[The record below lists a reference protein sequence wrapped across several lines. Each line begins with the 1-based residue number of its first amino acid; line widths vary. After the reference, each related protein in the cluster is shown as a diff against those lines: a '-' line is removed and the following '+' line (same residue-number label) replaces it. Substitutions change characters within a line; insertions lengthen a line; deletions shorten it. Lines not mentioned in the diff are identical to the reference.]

1 MPLSAN
7 QEFFLQ
13 IVRKGIGNDSPD
25 RRVVSNSIDWNSL
38 ETLAANQGLSAVLVD
53 GVEKLPESQK
63 PPKPILLQ
71 WIGET
76 LQGYEYRYE
85 LYCRTIAEMA
95 AFYREHGCKMMVL
108 KGYACSLD
116 WPRPEHRPCGDI
128 DIWQFGK
135 QKESDALLT
144 REKGINIDQSHLHH
158 TVFYWR
164 DFMVENH
171 YEIVDTL
178 SSRSN
183 AKIEKLF
190 KQLAMD
196 DKHAVEIYGEVVNLP
211 SPDFHALFLLR
222 HAILHFTVDEMSLRH
237 ALDWGFFV
245 KQNGSKVNWDWLLS
259 VLDEY
264 RMRDF
269 FNTLNAICVE
279 DLGFEPAAFPYN
291 PEVEPGLKERVLEDL
306 LATHELDEEPKRM
319 LKRVVFKYHRRKV
332 RAWKHDLCYRES
344 MWSHLLSSLW
354 LHIRHPEMI

>member
-7 QEFFLQ
+7 QDFFLQ
-13 IVRKGIGNDSPD
+13 LVRIGIGNDNPE
-25 RRVVSNSIDWNSL
+25 RVVVHNPIDWNGL
-38 ETLAANQGLSAVLVD
+38 EALAVEQGLSAVLVD
-53 GVEKLPESQK
+53 GVEKLPEGQK
-63 PPKPILLQ
+63 PPKPVLLQ
-71 WIGET
+71 WIGEA

-95 AFYREHGCKMMVL
+95 AFYNTHAFRMMVM

-116 WPRPEHRPCGDI
+116 WPKSEHRPCGDI
-128 DIWQFGK
+128 DIWLFGK

-144 REKGINIDQSHLHH
+144 REKGITIDQSHLHH

-171 YEIVDTL
+171 YEIVDTM

-183 AKIEKLF
+183 AKIEKLLEE
-190 KQLAMD
+190 LAMN
-196 DKHAVEIYGEVVNLP
+196 DKHAVEVYGEKVWIP

-222 HAILHFTVDEMSLRH
+222 HAILHFTVDEMNIRH

-245 KQNGSKVNWDWLLS
+245 KQNGSKINWDWLLS
-259 VLDEY
+259 ILDEFK
-264 RMRDF
+264 MREF
-269 FNTLNAICVE
+269 FDCLNAICIE
-279 DLGFEPAAFPYN
+279 DLGFDPALFPHVSA
-291 PEVEPGLKERVLEDL
+291 EIASKDKVIVDL
-306 LATHELDEEPKRM
+306 LSPAIQNEEPKQLVR
-319 LKRVVFKYHRRKV
+319 RIIFKYHRRKE
-332 RAWKHDLCYRES
+332 RKWKHDLCYNDP